1 MNTGGSQSVTHSPSL
16 GRFSRLPP
24 EVRNIIY
31 SLLLC
36 SAHSV
41 FVVPAMHTTFAFK
54 LLERSATSQYD
65 ILNTLQ
71 TLSFVSRQIHREA
84 RTLFY
89 SVNRFVVVAYGYE
102 YLPVFVR
109 WFEAIG
115 EECRRVLRA
124 VMFMGY
130 MWYVPSP
137 ELTGRLQSFLGECTN
152 ARFVH
157 LQLSLRHFCEAQLD
171 EVTAYMNCVGPQS
184 HNGPLPD
191 IDIAPW
197 ATTIASLPEVRNVR
211 IELVSSSDKTIERMN
226 RAPGVW
232 SPQMTGATWW
242 PKVSKKD

>member
-1 MNTGGSQSVTHSPSL
+1 M
-16 GRFSRLPP
+16 
-24 EVRNIIY
+24 
-31 SLLLC
+31 
-36 SAHSV
+36 
-41 FVVPAMHTTFAFK
+41 
-54 LLERSATSQYD
+54 
-65 ILNTLQ
+65 
-71 TLSFVSRQIHREA
+71 
-84 RTLFY
+84 FY

-130 MWYVPSP
+130 MWYIPSP

-171 EVTAYMNCVGPQS
+171 EVTAYMDSVGPQPP
-184 HNGPLPD
+184 NGPLPN

-197 ATTIASLPEVRNVR
+197 ATTIASLPEVRIVR

-232 SPQMTGATWW
+232 NPANERGNVVTESIEKRLIAAVKNRCPNRTIVIRVRYIGTDERRYYVPW
-242 PKVSKKD
+242 V